1 MNSFFKSQFSYCPL
15 LWMCHTRANHS
26 KINRIHE
33 RCLRIIYSGKTS
45 LFQALL
51 EEDSSVSI
59 QNGNLQLLAIEMYK
73 ASKGLSP
80 LIITEQFEKGKNI
93 SII

>member
-51 EEDSSVSI
+51 EKDCSVSI
-59 QNGNLQLLAIEMYK
+59 HNGNLQLLAIEMYK

-80 LIITEQFEKGKNI
+80 LIMTELFEKGKNI